1 MFDEEVLELHELFDG
16 LVENNL
22 SIKQKARL
30 QFLLENSE
38 DARVQYVL
46 FMDMSS
52 SLRHYAEELVSDD
65 FETDDDQEGLS
76 SKVVLFSRRFLALAA
91 LLVFGF
97 FTFPNFARCFTP
109 YISLL
114 SSFNILTISFI

>member
-1 MFDEEVLELHELFDG
+1 MKMFDEEVLELHELFDG

-46 FMDMSS
+46 FMDLSS
-52 SLRHYAEELVSDD
+52 SLRHYAEELVVMIWRLGMSPRSL
-65 FETDDDQEGLS
+65 DQ
-76 SKVVLFSRRFLALAA
+76 R
-91 LLVFGF
+91 
-97 FTFPNFARCFTP
+97 
-109 YISLL
+109 
-114 SSFNILTISFI
+114 